1 MSLTAGQ
8 QMVRVDDGMRGQV
21 ELVAMPGLLDRQEY
35 RELRVVY
42 FDRGEKRIAGK
53 REVWEPV
60 AAPPKKLRPE
70 EIQRVAMA
78 ADRQLRVLD
87 MNEPLMWWAAPQL
100 ERVHDGGLVKVI
112 AEYLL
117 ARG

>member
-1 MSLTAGQ
+1 MLTAGQ

-21 ELVAMPGLLDRQEY
+21 ELVTIPGYELQ
-35 RELRVVY
+35 ELRVVY
-42 FDRGEKRIAGK
+42 MDRGEKRLAGK
-53 REVWEPV
+53 REAWQPV
-60 AAPPKKLRPE
+60 TAPPKKLRPE
-70 EIQRVAMA
+70 EIQLVAMA
-78 ADRQLRVLD
+78 ADRQLRSLD
-87 MNEPLMWWAAPQL
+87 MNEPLMWWAPQL

>member
-1 MSLTAGQ
+1 MLTAGQ
-8 QMVRVDDGMRGQV
+8 LMVRVDDGVRGTVQ
-21 ELVAMPGLLDRQEY
+21 LTPIPGFEDHQ
-35 RELRVVY
+35 ELRIVY
-42 FDRGEKRIAGK
+42 FDRGEMRIAGK
-53 REVWEPV
+53 REPWEPV
-60 AAPPKKLRPE
+60 TAPPKKLRPE

-78 ADRQLRVLD
+78 ADRQLRALD
-87 MNEPLMWWAAPQL
+87 MNEPLMWWAPQQL